1 LSAAVADGRA
11 GRGGLAFGAKRTL
24 ARAIGAASRRSG
36 RGGGTTLPGRVLL
49 RLEPEA
55 IARLGA
61 GLTGG
66 ATVVSATNG
75 KTTTAGMIAAIL
87 AAEGRPPVHNR
98 AGSNMTW
105 GVATA
110 LLEQRGAEGLFEVD
124 EAWLPRVAQQLN
136 PRLIVLGNLF
146 RDQLDRYGEMEAL
159 AEEWAK
165 AVAVAPAG
173 TGLALNADDP
183 LVADLGRDPDTERP
197 RDGALYFGIEDH
209 SQALPELQ
217 HAFDAK
223 HCRRCGHPYA
233 YEVAFVG
240 HLGHYSCP
248 NCGARRPRPDVAATR
263 IELRGMEGSAAI
275 VRVPGGEIEVELPLP
290 GLYNVYNALAAIAAA
305 LKLGV
310 APERVA
316 AALGD
321 MRAAFGRVETI
332 PIGDRRVSILLI
344 KNPAGANEVLRTL
357 RLEATGSSSQK
368 GSDGDPKCE
377 LDLWVALNDRIADGR
392 DVSWVWDADFELL
405 ADRIRRVTCAGT
417 RAPEMALRL
426 KYAGWPEERIAV
438 EPEIAASLDTAVAAA
453 EDRLFALPTY
463 TALLELRKLLA
474 DRGLA
479 KEFWR

>member
-1 LSAAVADGRA
+1 MSAANGQAKRA
-11 GRGGLAFGAKRTL
+11 GGPAFGAKRAL
-24 ARAIGAASRRSG
+24 ARAIGAASRGSG

-49 RLEPEA
+49 RMEPEA
-55 IARLGA
+55 IAKLGA
-61 GLTGG
+61 GLPGG
-66 ATVVSATNG
+66 ATIVSATNG

-110 LLEQRGAEGLFEVD
+110 LLEQRGEEGLFEVD
-124 EAWLPRVAQQLN
+124 EAWLPRVAQQLH

-165 AVAVAPAG
+165 AVAAAPAA

-183 LVADLGRDPDTERP
+183 LIADLGRDTDTERP
-197 RDGALYFGIEDH
+197 REGTLYFGIDDH

-233 YEVAFVG
+233 YEAAFVG

-248 NCGARRPRPDVAATR
+248 NCGAQRPRPDVAATR
-263 IELRGMEGSAAI
+263 IELRGMEGSAATI
-275 VRVPGGEIEVELPLP
+275 RVPGGEIEVKLPLP
-290 GLYNVYNALAAIAAA
+290 GLYNVYNALGAIAAA

-310 APERVA
+310 EAERVA
-316 AALGD
+316 AALGG

-332 PIGDRRVSILLI
+332 AVGDGSVSILLI

-357 RLEATGSSSQK
+357 ALEAE
-368 GSDGDPKCE
+368 GDPI
-377 LDLWVALNDRIADGR
+377 DLWVALNDRIADGR

-405 ADRIRRVTCAGT
+405 ADSVRRVTCAGT

-426 KYAGWPEERIAV
+426 KYAGWPEDRIAV
-438 EPEIAASLDTAVAAA
+438 EPDIATSLDAAVAASPG
-453 EDRLFALPTY
+453 RLFALPTY

-479 KEFWR
+479 KEFWQ

>member
-1 LSAAVADGRA
+1 MSQRGANGAPGPAFRAKLAA
-11 GRGGLAFGAKRTL
+11 
-24 ARAIGAASRRSG
+24 ARAIGVASRASG

-61 GLTGG
+61 GLDGG
-66 ATVVSATNG
+66 ATLVSATNG

-87 AAEGRPPVHNR
+87 AADGREPVHNR

-110 LLEQRGAEGLFEVD
+110 LLEQRGHEGLFEVD
-124 EAWLPRVAQQLN
+124 EAWLPRVAEQLR

-159 AEEWAK
+159 ADDWAA
-165 AVAVAPAG
+165 AVAALSGSAG
-173 TGLALNADDP
+173 FALNADDP
-183 LVADLGRDPDTERP
+183 LIADLGRDAEERP
-197 RDGALYFGIEDH
+197 REGVLYFGIEDAT
-209 SQALPELQ
+209 QALPELQ

-223 HCRRCGHPYA
+223 HCRRCGHPYS
-233 YEVAFVG
+233 YERAFVG
-240 HLGHYSCP
+240 HLGHYSCHH
-248 NCGARRPRPDVAATR
+248 CGARRPEPEVAATS
-263 IELRGMEGSAAI
+263 IELHGMEGSTST
-275 VRVPGGEIEVELPLP
+275 VRVPGGEIELKLPLP
-290 GLYNVYNALAAIAAA
+290 GLYNVYNALGAVAAG

-310 APERVA
+310 APERIA
-316 AALGD
+316 TALAET
-321 MRAAFGRVETI
+321 RAAFGRVETI
-332 PIGDRRVSILLI
+332 PVAGTAVSILLI

-357 RLEATGSSSQK
+357 RLEATG
-368 GSDGDPKCE
+368 DG
-377 LDLWVALNDRIADGR
+377 LDLWIALNDRIADGR

-405 ADRIRRVTCAGT
+405 NGAVRRVVCAGT

-426 KYAGWPEERIAV
+426 KYAGWPSERIEV
-438 EPEIAASLDTAVAAA
+438 VPGIAESLDSAVAGA
-453 EDRLFALPTY
+453 EGRLFALPTY